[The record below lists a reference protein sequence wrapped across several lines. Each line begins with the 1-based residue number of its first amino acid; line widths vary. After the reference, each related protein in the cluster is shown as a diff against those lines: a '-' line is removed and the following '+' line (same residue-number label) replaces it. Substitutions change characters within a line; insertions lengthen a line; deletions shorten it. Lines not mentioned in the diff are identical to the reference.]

1 MQYAAILADF
11 MTQLSLPKS
20 SKMDNMETNLIGGY
34 EANTGL
40 STITFGTVKF
50 MKDAYT
56 FANKATFDS
65 NPVAVYDA
73 WMISVTPVQKGM
85 ESGNWLET
93 SLTLRARLK
102 GDKPYYRQPEYSVA
116 EQTCKAGRAR
126 RADDDDG
133 DDNGEPT
140 ANIVELAVATPDL
153 STLVAA
159 VTKADLAGA
168 LSGTDKLT
176 VFAPDNA
183 AFLKRDAA
191 ELTRLL
197 LPENKAELAGILTYH
212 VVPGAANAADLED
225 GQMLKTLQ
233 GGSLTV
239 KITGDVVTINGAKVT
254 TADIAA
260 TNGVVHIIDN
270 VLLPPSGDNDGD
282 DNDGDDNDGNDGNDN
297 DGNDGDDNDGND
309 NDADD
314 AADISENGEGTMD
327 SGITF
332 KLKCE
337 KVLAG
342 TTNGPF
348 SGLVS
353 QEDKQAMV
361 DMVKDFH
368 KKRQIAYRAETLED
382 VTNVN
387 ADALMALNVNRSLP
401 FSRSIAGNSFV
412 SQGWDDLVAYMS
424 DDDLVGGIRVSGSS
438 AQNPDLFSINRIAEN
453 TFQIGQIWTLLMTAG
468 NTVGRVTIYVKVDS
482 YNSFIFQ
489 KNDADGSLYATAM
502 FTEVQ
507 TDYKATGAV
516 TGEVKNKGARAFG
529 YFVLF
534 CIIFAIVC
542 YSAYYVRTK
551 TSMLDSLMGPHST
564 HSGFTNDTGDVTG
577 EFANPLANPGGS
589 AETATYQEP
598 ESNA

>member
-1 MQYAAILADF
+1 M
-11 MTQLSLPKS
+11 
-20 SKMDNMETNLIGGY
+20 
-34 EANTGL
+34 
-40 STITFGTVKF
+40 
-50 MKDAYT
+50 
-56 FANKATFDS
+56 
-65 NPVAVYDA
+65 
-73 WMISVTPVQKGM
+73 
-85 ESGNWLET
+85 
-93 SLTLRARLK
+93 
-102 GDKPYYRQPEYSVA
+102 
-116 EQTCKAGRAR
+116 
-126 RADDDDG
+126 G
-133 DDNGEPT
+133 DDND
-140 ANIVELAVATPDL
+140 AKNIVELAVATPDL
-153 STLVAA
+153 ATLVAA
-159 VTKADLAGA
+159 VKAADLVET
-168 LSGTDKLT
+168 LSGAGPYT
-176 VFAPDNA
+176 VFAPTVA
-183 AFLKRDAA
+183 AFAKIDAA

-212 VVPGAANAADLED
+212 VVAGAANAADLKD
-225 GQMLKTLQ
+225 GQMLTTLQ
-233 GGSLTV
+233 GGKLTV

-260 TNGVVHIIDN
+260 TNGVVHIIDS
-270 VLLPPSGDNDGD
+270 VLLPPSGDD
-282 DNDGDDNDGNDGNDN
+282 DDGNDN
-297 DGNDGDDNDGND
+297 DAVE

-332 KLKCE
+332 KVKCE
-337 KVLAG
+337 KIPAG
-342 TTNGPF
+342 ETNGPF
-348 SGLVS
+348 GGFVS

-382 VTNVN
+382 VTKVN
-387 ADALMALNVNRSLP
+387 ADALMALNVNQSLP
-401 FSRSIAGNSFV
+401 FSRTIAGDSFV

-438 AQNPDLFSINRIAEN
+438 AQNPDLFSIVRIAEN

-489 KNDADGSLYATAM
+489 KNDADNRLYATAM

-542 YSAYYVRTK
+542 YGAYYVRTK
-551 TSMLDSLMGPHST
+551 TSMLDALMGKHST
-564 HSGFTNDTGDVTG
+564 HSGLENDTGDVTG